1 MGFENAME
9 SSFPFSGMLSVIGV
23 SIIIF
28 RKEKSLA
35 QRLSIKFNKVWII
48 AEIFL
53 FVLVGASVDLNYAVS
68 ASISPLILLILV
80 SLFRMLGVL
89 VALIRTSLT
98 FKEKLFCMISYL
110 SKATV
115 QAAIGAVP
123 LTLGLASGEIILTVS
138 VLSILLT
145 APIGAWL
152 IDRFYPYLLEK

>member
-1 MGFENAME
+1 
-9 SSFPFSGMLSVIGV
+9 
-23 SIIIF
+23 
-28 RKEKSLA
+28 
-35 QRLSIKFNKVWII
+35 
-48 AEIFL
+48 
-53 FVLVGASVDLNYAVS
+53 
-68 ASISPLILLILV
+68 
-80 SLFRMLGVL
+80 MLGVL